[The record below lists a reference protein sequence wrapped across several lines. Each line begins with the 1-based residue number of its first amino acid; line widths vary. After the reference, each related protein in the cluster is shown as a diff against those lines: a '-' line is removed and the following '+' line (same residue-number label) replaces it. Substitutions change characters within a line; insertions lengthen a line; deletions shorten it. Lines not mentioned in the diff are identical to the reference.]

1 MAESARF
8 SLSRWPVKGILSV
21 LGGFL
26 VHLTLSTVYV
36 FGNMNPY
43 VTSYL
48 RGLNEN
54 STVGYTQTIWISTAQ
69 AISMSASMPALG
81 LLEQRIHPK
90 YCALIGSWIFSLG
103 MALTYW
109 TVRHSLGL
117 TILTYGVIHGA
128 GKGMAYPAAVKCGLE
143 WFPKRKGLVT
153 GLIIAGIGGGTFVFN
168 EVITHFINPD
178 NLLPETSHRGDLY
191 FSQAVLLDKVPNC
204 FLLLGGVDAGIQLFA
219 VLLISKSKPESP
231 ALIEDIHQ
239 SSALTEDI
247 IQTSALAEDVPLNSP
262 LLEDVHQNSALAEDV
277 RHNSPLTED
286 VHQSSAITEDVRQ
299 SSAITEDV
307 HQSSA
312 ITEDVRHNSPLTE
325 DVHQSSAIAEDVRQN
340 SPLTDDI
347 QQNFSPIENIHQS
360 SVIDE
365 RKTDFAPWDVLRTK
379 IFYLMW
385 IIYLCVVLGI
395 FFVTNFYKT
404 FSQAFIKDD
413 HFLSLAGSI
422 SSVLNALGR
431 PFWGAVGDRLGYRE
445 ALVVVCIILGSASAT
460 FTLCE
465 YGGKVMLIIWMCL
478 IYGTFSGFY
487 CIMPSLNVSI
497 FGHKYYSS
505 NYGLLMSAM
514 MVIQI
519 VGGLLTSQLKDTI
532 GWKGI
537 LYIGAG
543 GVIFSMFLSTGM
555 MIHHRRQRKKHRM

>member
-1 MAESARF
+1 MNTMADSACI
-8 SLSRWPVKGILSV
+8 SMSRWPVRGILSV

-48 RGLNEN
+48 RGGDEN
-54 STVGYTQTIWISTAQ
+54 STVRYTQTIWISIAQ
-69 AISMSASMPALG
+69 SISMAGSMPVLG

-168 EVITHFINPD
+168 EVITHFINPN

-191 FSQAVLLDKVPNC
+191 FSQSVLLDKVPYC

-219 VLLISKSKPESP
+219 VLLISKPKPGAPENS
-231 ALIEDIHQ
+231 ALTEDINQ

-247 IQTSALAEDVPLNSP
+247 NQSSALTEDINQS
-262 LLEDVHQNSALAEDV
+262 SA
-277 RHNSPLTED
+277 LTED
-286 VHQSSAITEDVRQ
+286 VHQSSAL
-299 SSAITEDV
+299 TEDV
-307 HQSSA
+307 HQ
-312 ITEDVRHNSPLTE
+312 NSTLTE
-325 DVHQSSAIAEDVRQN
+325 DVHQSSALAEDVHQNSTLTEDIHQN
-340 SPLTDDI
+340 SPLIEDI
-347 QQNFSPIENIHQS
+347 QMNQVLQGSENKENNGESEALEVKPS
-360 SVIDE
+360 SNDE
-365 RKTDFAPWDVLRTK
+365 RKTDFAPWEVLRTK

-385 IIYLCVVLGI
+385 IIFLCVVLGI

-404 FSQAFIKDD
+404 FSQTFIKDD

-445 ALVVVCIILGSASAT
+445 TLVIVCIILGSASAT

-478 IYGTFSGFY
+478 IYGTFSGFF

-514 MVIQI
+514 IVIQI

-543 GVIFSMFLSTGM
+543 GVILSMFLSAGM

>member
-1 MAESARF
+1 MNTMADSACI
-8 SLSRWPVKGILSV
+8 SMSRWPVRGILSV

-48 RGLNEN
+48 RGGDEN
-54 STVGYTQTIWISTAQ
+54 STVRYTQTIWISIAQ
-69 AISMSASMPALG
+69 SISMAGSMPVLG

-168 EVITHFINPD
+168 EVITHFINPN

-191 FSQAVLLDKVPNC
+191 FSQSVLLDKVPYC

-219 VLLISKSKPESP
+219 VLLISKPKPGAPE
-231 ALIEDIHQ
+231 
-239 SSALTEDI
+239 
-247 IQTSALAEDVPLNSP
+247 NST
-262 LLEDVHQNSALAEDV
+262 
-277 RHNSPLTED
+277 LTED
-286 VHQSSAITEDVRQ
+286 VHQSSAL
-299 SSAITEDV
+299 AEDV
-307 HQSSA
+307 HQ
-312 ITEDVRHNSPLTE
+312 NSTLTE
-325 DVHQSSAIAEDVRQN
+325 DIHQN
-340 SPLTDDI
+340 SPLIEDI
-347 QQNFSPIENIHQS
+347 QMNQVLQGSENKENNGESEALEVKPS
-360 SVIDE
+360 SNDE
-365 RKTDFAPWDVLRTK
+365 RKTDFAPWEVLRTK

-385 IIYLCVVLGI
+385 IIFLCVVLGI

-404 FSQAFIKDD
+404 FSQTFIKDD

-445 ALVVVCIILGSASAT
+445 TLVIVCIILGSASAT

-478 IYGTFSGFY
+478 IYGTFSGFF

-514 MVIQI
+514 IVIQI

-543 GVIFSMFLSTGM
+543 GVILSMFLSAGM